1 MDTKQHQ
8 MHDPFLHLGKIELS
22 WLLQQ
27 HASLNLTYL
36 AIRFPGEALIFICKL
51 LYFVS
56 FFLIYVS
63 TIYILLRSLIDLI
76 NSFLH
81 GEFIFWHI
89 KFN

>member
-1 MDTKQHQ
+1 MIL
-8 MHDPFLHLGKIELS
+8 FCIWGKLNYPGYCNNMP
-22 WLLQQ
+22 
-27 HASLNLTYL
+27 HLNLTYL